1 MLVVW
6 RTARPPGPISQ
17 ISYAEWLEAIH
28 PEDRAK
34 AHEAMTAAQDP
45 SGDGIYDIELRI
57 RHPDGSV
64 RWATAKGKVYFTP
77 DAAIG
82 DEKQRRPI
90 RFIGIIRDVTKHQLQ
105 KQAIAQAEE
114 RFHQAIHETPLPIMV
129 SEDNGKVAELN
140 RAWQE
145 ITGYSMAE
153 IQTLKSWSQLALSK
167 QDGTLIESAI
177 AELRK
182 GNKSKFPLKVLTRVK
197 NGVVRSWLLYAAL
210 LGQSSK

>member
-90 RFIGIIRDVTKHQLQ
+90 RFIGIIRDVTKHLA
-105 KQAIAQAEE
+105 K
-114 RFHQAIHETPLPIMV
+114 
-129 SEDNGKVAELN
+129 
-140 RAWQE
+140 
-145 ITGYSMAE
+145 TGDCTSR
-153 IQTLKSWSQLALSK
+153 
-167 QDGTLIESAI
+167 GTI
-177 AELRK
+177 
-182 GNKSKFPLKVLTRVK
+182 
-197 NGVVRSWLLYAAL
+197 
-210 LGQSSK
+210 SSSDP

>member
-1 MLVVW
+1 
-6 RTARPPGPISQ
+6 
-17 ISYAEWLEAIH
+17 
-28 PEDRAK
+28 
-34 AHEAMTAAQDP
+34 
-45 SGDGIYDIELRI
+45 
-57 RHPDGSV
+57 
-64 RWATAKGKVYFTP
+64 
-77 DAAIG
+77 
-82 DEKQRRPI
+82 
-90 RFIGIIRDVTKHQLQ
+90 
-105 KQAIAQAEE
+105 
-114 RFHQAIHETPLPIMV
+114 MV

-153 IQTLKSWSQLALSK
+153 IQTLKSWSQLALSE